1 MVVPGHE
8 QVSVRRDRGFDDVIV
23 VGIVGDESE
32 AEGRLNGNAGGVGQQ
47 ELHDALAGL
56 VVTKARELGPGKTEP
71 HSAARAGDT
80 AKRCSVSTNCSRR
93 PWAVEVVR
101 VKQRGHQGAGVQDDD
116 HRPAL

>member
-1 MVVPGHE
+1 MSQGEQMVVPGHQ

-56 VVTKARELGPGKTEP
+56 VVTEARELGPGQDRAALCRKGWR
-71 HSAARAGDT
+71 HSQAMLDQHPLQQA
-80 AKRCSVSTNCSRR
+80 
-93 PWAVEVVR
+93 AVEVVR
-101 VKQRGHQGAGVQDDD
+101 VK
-116 HRPAL
+116 